1 MIFNSELKRF
11 IIIGISTVLID
22 FIFYTIFINCSIK
35 LSIAKAISFLIGAFY
50 AYLMNQKWTFR
61 SKGGLMVFLK
71 FIFVYLISLKL
82 NILINKIVIN
92 NLGIKNIK
100 TIIFAFITS
109 TIFSSLFNFL
119 LISKFVF
126 KKYVLKKE
134 NF

>member
-92 NLGIKNIK
+92 ILGI
-100 TIIFAFITS
+100 
-109 TIFSSLFNFL
+109 
-119 LISKFVF
+119 
-126 KKYVLKKE
+126 
-134 NF
+134 

>member
-11 IIIGISTVLID
+11 IIVGISTVLID

-92 NLGIKNIK
+92 ILGIINIK

-109 TIFSSLFNFL
+109 TIFSALFNFL

-126 KKYVLKKE
+126 KNMFLKKKI
-134 NF
+134 F

>member
-1 MIFNSELKRF
+1 MIFNSELKMF

-92 NLGIKNIK
+92 ILGIINIK

-109 TIFSSLFNFL
+109 TIFSALFNFL

>member
-1 MIFNSELKRF
+1 MKRF
-11 IIIGISTVLID
+11 IIVGISTVLID

-92 NLGIKNIK
+92 ILGIINIK

-109 TIFSSLFNFL
+109 TIFSALFNFL

-134 NF
+134 NFLK

>member
-109 TIFSSLFNFL
+109 TIFSALFNFL